1 MLKADGTGVT
11 YDNKLVPP
19 AALKMMLDKQAAIK
33 SGALK
38 IPAVDTQPT

>member
-1 MLKADGTGVT
+1 MKAGGNGVT
-11 YDNKLVPP
+11 FDAKLVPP
-19 AALKMMLDKQAAIK
+19 AALKLMQAQEAAIK

>member
-1 MLKADGTGVT
+1 
-11 YDNKLVPP
+11 VPP
-19 AALKMMLDKQAAIK
+19 AALKMMQAKEAAIK